1 MFRSLLVK
9 AGWARLM
16 GPRCSLTPPPDPC
29 YSPIVSDSF
38 TPQAGCGMKAGPS
51 AKRISPTP
59 PAAQSVT
66 AKRRAKTS
74 SPGKKYAAIRRNL
87 ERQRKAMLEE
97 VVEDLANPN
106 GQEAFPD
113 VSDQAS
119 AEAEQ
124 NFTMRIREREQRLIK
139 KIDEALERMDQNI
152 YGICERCEEEIPYPR
167 LKARPVTTLCI
178 NCKTLEEQEEK
189 IRR

>member
-1 MFRSLLVK
+1 
-9 AGWARLM
+9 
-16 GPRCSLTPPPDPC
+16 
-29 YSPIVSDSF
+29 
-38 TPQAGCGMKAGPS
+38 MKAGSS
-51 AKRISPTP
+51 AKRNSPTR
-59 PAAQSVT
+59 PAAKAVT
-66 AKRRAKTS
+66 AKPKAKKS
-74 SPGKKYAAIRRNL
+74 SQGKKYAAIRRDL
-87 ERQRKAMLEE
+87 ERQRKVLLEE
-97 VVEDLANPN
+97 VVEGLANPN
-106 GQEAFPD
+106 GQETFPD

-124 NFTMRIREREQRLIK
+124 NFSMRIREREQRLVK
-139 KIDEALERMDQNI
+139 KIDEALERMNQDV